1 MGIHQKQGELWAKA
15 VDLGGRIPA
24 DHLLRRLDKVL
35 DLEFVRQEVCGL
47 YGRRGNVS
55 VDPVILMRLMLLLF
69 LDDVRSERE
78 LMRLLPLRIDYLW
91 FLGYGLDDEVPD
103 HSVLSKARKRWG
115 AAVFE
120 RLFAR
125 VLEQCLVAGLVGAG
139 KVHVDASLVRANA
152 SRNSVVKDI
161 VAQQVSKLQSE
172 ETSPDEA
179 PEEQAQP
186 TPPKHKPVNTTH
198 RSTTDPDSRVVR
210 HDGGK
215 PSPCYKNHRVVDD
228 KAGVVT
234 ALKTTHGIANDGNE
248 LMALLEQHQQ
258 RTRRKP
264 SIAVADSCYGDI
276 ANLVALAQ
284 AGISAHVA
292 DLGSRMVNARSAG
305 IYPAEAFKYDQ
316 HSDTFLCPAGERLHR
331 HHFHQRRGHWE
342 YRPKRGVCAGCS
354 LRSQCTRDK
363 AGRTLKRHEHQELL
377 EQARRQSHSEAAR
390 EDRRRRQW
398 FQERNFAEAA
408 VLHGFKRARWRGLW
422 RQSIQDMLIATLQ
435 NLKILAR
442 ALLWRLCRALWIDL
456 ERTAISEPCES
467 KKRGPFDPPA
477 MPLMTA
483 RNLAIHYPKTLI
495 PATAR
500 QILTK
505 CRRSQ

>member
-1 MGIHQKQGELWAKA
+1 MMGTHQKQGELWAKA

-35 DLEFVRQEVCGL
+35 DLEFVRQEVAGL

-78 LMRLLPLRIDYLW
+78 LMRMLPLRIDYLW
-91 FLGYGLDDEVPD
+91 FLGYGLDDDVPD

-115 AAVFE
+115 ASVFE

-125 VLEQCLVAGLVGAG
+125 VIEQCLAAGLVGAG

-152 SRNSVVKDI
+152 SRNSVVRDI
-161 VAQQVSKLQSE
+161 VTQQMDKLQSDE
-172 ETSPDEA
+172 VLPDEA
-179 PEEQAQP
+179 PEEQERP

-234 ALKTTHGIANDGNE
+234 ALKTTHGTANEGNE
-248 LMALLEQHQQ
+248 LMTLLEQHQQ
-258 RTRRKP
+258 RTGCGVRT
-264 SIAVADSCYGDI
+264 AVADSCYGDI

-292 DLGSRMVNARSAG
+292 DLRSRMVNARSAG
-305 IYPAEAFKYDQ
+305 IYPAEAFVYDAS
-316 HSDTFLCPAGERLHR
+316 SDTFHCPAGQCLHR

-342 YRPKRGVCAGCS
+342 YRTKGGVCAGCP

-363 AGRTLKRHEHQELL
+363 GGRTLKRHEHQELL
-377 EQARRQSHSEAAR
+377 DQARGQSHSEAAR

-408 VLHGFKRARWRGLW
+408 VLHGFKRARWRGLR
-422 RQSIQDMLIATLQ
+422 RQSIQDLLIATLQ
-435 NLKILAR
+435 NLKILVR
-442 ALLWRLCRALWIDL
+442 KHFRRLCQTLWSLVDALQTASAANQ
-456 ERTAISEPCES
+456 RTMGLS
-467 KKRGPFDPPA
+467 G
-477 MPLMTA
+477 
-483 RNLAIHYPKTLI
+483 TLSCC
-495 PATAR
+495 
-500 QILTK
+500 L
-505 CRRSQ
+505 

>member
-1 MGIHQKQGELWAKA
+1 MSPMMGIHQKQGELWAKA
-15 VDLGGRIPA
+15 VDLGRRIPA

-35 DLEFVRQEVCGL
+35 QLDFVRQEVAGL

-55 VDPVILMRLMLLLF
+55 VDPVVLMRMMLLLF

-103 HSVLSKARKRWG
+103 HSVLSKARRRWG

-125 VLEQCLVAGLVGAG
+125 VIEQCLAAGLVGAG

-152 SRNSVVKDI
+152 SRNSVVRDL
-161 VAQQVSKLQSE
+161 VAQQMDKLQGDDPTPEDASE
-172 ETSPDEA
+172 P
-179 PEEQAQP
+179 PEQAP
-186 TPPKHKPVNTTH
+186 PPPKHKPANTTC
-198 RSTTDPDSRVVR
+198 RSKTDPDSRVVR

-234 ALKTTHGIANDGNE
+234 ALKTTHGTANEGNE
-248 LMALLEQHQQ
+248 LMGMLEQHHQ
-258 RTRRKP
+258 RTGQRP
-264 SIAVADSCYGDI
+264 CTAVADSCYGDI
-276 ANLVALAQ
+276 ANMVALAQ
-284 AGISAHVA
+284 AGITAHVA
-292 DLGSRMVNARSAG
+292 DLGSRMVNARSLG
-305 IYPAEAFKYDQ
+305 IYPADAFAYDKPT
-316 HSDTFLCPAGERLHR
+316 DTFVCPAGQRLHR

-342 YRPKRGVCAGCS
+342 YRTKRGVCAGCP

-363 AGRTLKRHEHQELL
+363 SGRTLKRHEHQELL
-377 EQARRQSHSEAAR
+377 DHARRQSHSEAAR

-422 RQSIQDMLIATLQ
+422 RQSIQDLLIATLQ
-435 NLKILAR
+435 NLKILIR
-442 ALLWRLCRALWIDL
+442 RQFWRLVWTLRSLLHALQTLHRAEQRIIAFYVPSTCR
-456 ERTAISEPCES
+456 S
-467 KKRGPFDPPA
+467 
-477 MPLMTA
+477 
-483 RNLAIHYPKTLI
+483 
-495 PATAR
+495 
-500 QILTK
+500 
-505 CRRSQ
+505 